1 MGGAREAGP
10 DEAEA
15 FIHLVSPPRCARKKR
30 GFLQF
35 SKICVLTPFPP
46 KHFQE
51 DSRYKMSLR
60 AEIILLTTR
69 RVVWA
74 LRLE

>member
-1 MGGAREAGP
+1 MRGAQEAGP
-10 DEAEA
+10 NEAEA
-15 FIHLVSPPRCARKKR
+15 LIYLVSPPRRAWKKR
-30 GFLQF
+30 GVLQF

-51 DSRYKMSLR
+51 DSQYKMSLR